1 MPKFFSYCPDE
12 GFETHNTA
20 EEAKKAADDS
30 IDSFRDNAE
39 DGWSE
44 EVDQVCWGEVKEQS
58 TMGDKRS
65 KDDAA
70 KEGIFVNSAC
80 DFVCDYALQ
89 PV

>member
-1 MPKFFSYCPDE
+1 MAKFFSYCPDA
-12 GFETHNTA
+12 GFETHDTV

-30 IDSFRDNAE
+30 IDYFRDNAV

-58 TMGDKRS
+58 TVGNQRS
-65 KDDAA
+65 KEDAA
-70 KEGIFVNSAC
+70 KEGIVVSSAC
-80 DFVCDYALQ
+80 DYVCDYALQ